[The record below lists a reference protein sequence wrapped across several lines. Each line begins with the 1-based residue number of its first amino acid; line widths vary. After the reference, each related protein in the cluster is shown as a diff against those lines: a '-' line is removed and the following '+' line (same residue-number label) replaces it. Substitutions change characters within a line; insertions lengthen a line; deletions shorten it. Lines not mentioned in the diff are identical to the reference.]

1 MQCTL
6 RNCLPCFSLYFSQ
19 NYFTIQPCLLMSV
32 NIWSRNILIPYIFH
46 FFFYFY
52 RCFYTV
58 LPILCV
64 LSLIS
69 FLIYLYFWEK
79 LKLKFLNY
87 NPSYSKK
94 NFSTI
99 CIKYLGQVVVW
110 IMHIDLYIYWCN
122 HPLLNIGLNQLL
134 ICGQLGMWRN
144 KIRMWT
150 DSTRSLHF
158 MIKLFQEY

>member
-1 MQCTL
+1 MSAYVSQYL
-6 RNCLPCFSLYFSQ
+6 IEKYINSLYFP
-19 NYFTIQPCLLMSV
+19 FFLL
-32 NIWSRNILIPYIFH
+32 F
-46 FFFYFY
+46 
-52 RCFYTV
+52 
-58 LPILCV
+58 
-64 LSLIS
+64 LSLFLYGFTYFVCLVLNFFSYLFIFVRKIEVEVPKLS
-69 FLIYLYFWEK
+69 FLL
-79 LKLKFLNY
+79 
-87 NPSYSKK
+87 KK